1 MHADNA
7 GADSDGT
14 SYDSDG
20 QKSVLELEIDQ
31 LDHDSTTYEQPT
43 SMSNRPEEEA
53 PPAPP
58 ARTPTQLGTQAG
70 T

>member
-1 MHADNA
+1 MGSNA
-7 GADSDGT
+7 GEQHGDGDSDNT

-20 QKSVLELEIDQ
+20 GKSVLELEIDQ

-43 SMSNRPEEEA
+43 SLVLQAEEEA

-58 ARTPTQLGTQAG
+58 ARSPSQLGT
-70 T
+70 